1 MTMRDI
7 TDRQIQLEARRAEL
21 FRRMRDLDRELDSHT
36 NPDWEDGATE
46 REQDEA
52 LEALGH
58 SAETELRMIDAAL
71 SRMASGEYGTCV
83 RCGDEIASERL
94 DLLPATPFC
103 AGCAH

>member
-1 MTMRDI
+1 MRDI
-7 TDRQIQLEARRAEL
+7 SDRQIQLEARRSEL
-21 FRRMRDLDRELDSHT
+21 LARMRDLDRELDSHM

-58 SAETELRMIDAAL
+58 AAEVELRVIDAAL
-71 SRMASGEYGTCV
+71 SRMAAGEYGTCV
-83 RCGDEIASERL
+83 RCGDQIAQERL

-103 AGCAH
+103 AACAK

>member
-1 MTMRDI
+1 MTV
-7 TDRQIQLEARRAEL
+7 TVDRQTQLEARRDEL
-21 FRRMRDLDRELDSHT
+21 LTRMRNVDRELDSHT

-58 SAETELRMIDAAL
+58 SAEVEIRMIEAAL
-71 SRMASGEYGTCV
+71 IRIADDEYGYCTQ
-83 RCGDEIASERL
+83 CGAEIASERL

-103 AGCAH
+103 ASCAR

>member
-1 MTMRDI
+1 MRDI
-7 TDRQIQLEARRAEL
+7 TDRQIQLEARRSEL
-21 FRRMRDLDRELDSHT
+21 LTRMRELDRELDSHM

-58 SAETELRMIDAAL
+58 SAEVEVRMIDAAL
-71 SRMASGEYGTCV
+71 SRIAADEYGSCV
-83 RCGDEIASERL
+83 RCGADIATERL

-103 AGCAH
+103 AACAQ

>member
-1 MTMRDI
+1 MRDI
-7 TDRQIQLEARRAEL
+7 SDRQTQLETRRSEL
-21 FRRMRDLDRELDSHT
+21 LTRMRELDRELDSHM

-58 SAETELRMIDAAL
+58 SAEVELRMIDAAL
-71 SRMASGEYGTCV
+71 SRASAGEYGTCV
-83 RCGDEIASERL
+83 RCGDDIAQERL

-103 AGCAH
+103 AACAV

>member
-1 MTMRDI
+1 MRDI

-21 FRRMRDLDRELDSHT
+21 LKRMRDLDRELDSHT

-46 REQDEA
+46 RGQDEA

-58 SAETELRMIDAAL
+58 AAEAELPMIDAAL
-71 SRMASGEYGTCV
+71 SRMASGEYGACA
-83 RCGDEIASERL
+83 RCGAEIAQERL

-103 AGCAH
+103 AACAS

>member
-1 MTMRDI
+1 MRDM
-7 TDRQIQLEARRAEL
+7 TERLTQLETRRAEL
-21 FRRMRDLDRELDSHT
+21 MARMRDLDRELDSHM

-58 SAETELRMIDAAL
+58 SAEVELRMIDAAL
-71 SRMASGEYGTCV
+71 SRVAGGEYGDCV
-83 RCGDEIASERL
+83 RCGAEIADARL

-103 AGCAH
+103 AACAK